1 MTQMRRLAGIVIAL
15 AIAEPAHA
23 TDWWV
28 YVAQKDQCEL
38 AAEYARAINMPAV
51 RTPGDFQDGMRAEG
65 IIPETKILRDDN
77 QEIQSVSIMVRSGGT
92 EISVE
97 YFPTEALCV
106 AYQAIVE
113 KNGANARPQQLH

>member
-1 MTQMRRLAGIVIAL
+1 MKKSLAGIVMTF
-15 AIAEPAHA
+15 AIAAPAYA
-23 TDWWV
+23 ADWWL
-28 YVAQKDQCEL
+28 YVAQNDQCEL
-38 AAEYARAINMPAV
+38 AAQYARTINMPAV

-113 KNGANARPQQLH
+113 KNGANAPPQQLH